1 MKRAILKTL
10 VLLLV
15 TGVLLISVTSA
26 VSASEDFSASCKCAS
41 QTWFLDSEDDS
52 PVPGT
57 RVMYKAASSVN

>member
-15 TGVLLISVTSA
+15 TGVLVISVTSA
-26 VSASEDFSASCKCAS
+26 VEDFSASCKCAS

-52 PVPGT
+52 PVLGT